1 MKLLVLSAPSGSGKT
16 TLVRRLMADYPQL
29 AFSVSATSRAPRGQ
43 EVHGQDYYFLST
55 EEFEAQR
62 EAKAFLEWEEVYA
75 GTYYGSLKSEVERL
89 DAAGKTVVFDIDVAG
104 GLRLKKNYPNET
116 LAVFIQAPNLEI
128 LEQRLRGRG
137 TDAEDKIRMRLAKA
151 EQEMA
156 TAERFDVIVV
166 NDDLE
171 QAYADLKAAVL
182 PFLDA

>member
-1 MKLLVLSAPSGSGKT
+1 M
-16 TLVRRLMADYPQL
+16 
-29 AFSVSATSRAPRGQ
+29 
-43 EVHGQDYYFLST
+43 
-55 EEFEAQR
+55 
-62 EAKAFLEWEEVYA
+62 
-75 GTYYGSLKSEVERL
+75 KSEVERL
-89 DAAGKTVVFDIDVAG
+89 DASGKTVVFDIDVAG
-104 GLRLKKNYPNET
+104 GLRLKKNYPNQT

-137 TDAEDKIRMRLAKA
+137 TEAEDKIRLRLAKA

-171 QAYADLKAAVL
+171 RAYANLKAAVL

>member
-1 MKLLVLSAPSGSGKT
+1 M
-16 TLVRRLMADYPQL
+16 
-29 AFSVSATSRAPRGQ
+29 
-43 EVHGQDYYFLST
+43 
-55 EEFEAQR
+55 
-62 EAKAFLEWEEVYA
+62 
-75 GTYYGSLKSEVERL
+75 
-89 DAAGKTVVFDIDVAG
+89 VFDIDVAG

-116 LAVFIQAPNLEI
+116 LAVFIQAPNLDV

-171 QAYADLKAAVL
+171 QAYADLQAAVL
-182 PFLDA
+182 PFLNA